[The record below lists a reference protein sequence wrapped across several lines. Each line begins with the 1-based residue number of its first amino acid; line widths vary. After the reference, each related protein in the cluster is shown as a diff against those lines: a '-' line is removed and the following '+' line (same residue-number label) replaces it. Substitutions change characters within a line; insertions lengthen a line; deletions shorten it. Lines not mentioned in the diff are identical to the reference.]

1 MHQCIYNSSDGN
13 ALALGITVVTEKKKQ
28 FAEVNIEDFHHIKLV
43 FNLQKG
49 SSAHF
54 SELGRN

>member
-13 ALALGITVVTEKKKQ
+13 ALALGITVVTKKKQ

>member
-13 ALALGITVVTEKKKQ
+13 ALALGITVVTEKKH

-54 SELGRN
+54 

>member
-13 ALALGITVVTEKKKQ
+13 ALALGITVVTEKKH